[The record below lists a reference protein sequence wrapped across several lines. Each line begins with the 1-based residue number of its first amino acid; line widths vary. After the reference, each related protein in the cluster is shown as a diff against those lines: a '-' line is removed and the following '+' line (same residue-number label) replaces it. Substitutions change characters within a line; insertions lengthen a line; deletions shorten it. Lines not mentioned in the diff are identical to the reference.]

1 MARRII
7 SLLLLFVLLLLPACQ
22 QRIETDPSASPTGT
36 GPIQEPPSCTQ
47 LLSALWGGEITL
59 AEGSQIY
66 DDSDR
71 ETLSAYIQGAYGLA
85 DGEWEDAAVGR
96 ETGMSARE
104 TAVLRFADESA
115 AQHGEALLRDYLRSR
130 EGDFTG
136 YAPAM
141 AKLAADGVVCRQGL
155 FVGLFIYEDSES
167 FQSALRGFLEAGELP
182 STAPAPSVHDASP
195 KDLVDEI
202 WYTLYE
208 AGCAERP
215 SNLRD
220 ANDYLTDT
228 RGVAKKDFK
237 QAFVLPGTAEFEL
250 TVLRCTDENAAAR
263 VEEVLRASTRI
274 LWDDTV
280 TSSVC
285 RRGEYVGEF
294 ICQNSGLA
302 EETFLD
308 LLENGFE
315 PRGVASVTSKPVAA
329 VHDLLYR
336 LLVEGGA
343 CPDWSKIENKGWQDV
358 SSAGPTAAAWMFGP
372 TPELYEDCAFAWWG
386 PESAG
391 SWFVTDSPCA
401 LVLFQTGGEKEAKA
415 LLPVLRKKV
424 EDRKELAQDGL
435 DVLAFNE
442 VENKDEIDKLN
453 RLLEG
458 LENAQVMQSGRYAAL
473 LMCDDPAQTAI
484 ALPRFAASPDTVDF
498 LRRYVQG
505 SGTAQGTPD
514 PNYPNRELFTP
525 PNEEDMSIYDTSAIL
540 AAWEKGSP
548 AGLSAYDREIYDAA
562 KEILDGVITEGMTD
576 LEKEAAVYTWLTS
589 NVDYDWSHM
598 DVMAETARDAYG
610 PYGGLVNRSAVCLGY
625 ATSFQILMDM
635 LGIECV
641 TVVGAGAHSTMDHAW
656 NVVKPD
662 GKWYCVDATWDAN
675 GREQL
680 GGEYEWRYFNLTS
693 DEMAKD
699 HQWDYANVPE
709 AVTRGN
715 RT

>member
-1 MARRII
+1 MKRHINRLI
-7 SLLLLFVLLLLPACQ
+7 SLLLYAALAL
-22 QRIETDPSASPTGT
+22 G
-36 GPIQEPPSCTQ
+36 
-47 LLSALWGGEITL
+47 LLSAC
-59 AEGSQIY
+59 ASQG
-66 DDSDR
+66 DAPTPS
-71 ETLSAYIQGAYGLA
+71 ETEPSSSQS
-85 DGEWEDAAVGR
+85 EPSPTPSE
-96 ETGMSARE
+96 EPTP
-104 TAVLRFADESA
+104 SA
-115 AQHGEALLRDYLRSR
+115 A
-130 EGDFTG
+130 
-136 YAPAM
+136 PV
-141 AKLAADGVVCRQGL
+141 K
-155 FVGLFIYEDSES
+155 
-167 FQSALRGFLEAGELP
+167 
-182 STAPAPSVHDASP
+182 DASP
-195 KDLVDEI
+195 EALVNEI

-220 ANDYLTDT
+220 VNGYLTDT

-237 QAFVLPGTAEFEL
+237 QASVLPGTAGSEL
-250 TVLRCTDENAAAR
+250 TVLRCTDEDAAVR
-263 VEEVLRASTRI
+263 VEEVLCASTRS
-274 LWDDTV
+274 LWDDIFTV
-280 TSSVC
+280 TVC
-285 RRGEYVGEF
+285 RLGEYVGEF
-294 ICQNSGLA
+294 TCQNSKLA

-308 LLENGFE
+308 LLKNGFE
-315 PRGVASVTSKPVAA
+315 PRRLASVTSEPAAA

-343 CPDWSKIENKGWQDV
+343 CPDWREMENKGWQDV
-358 SSAGPTAAAWMFGP
+358 SSAGPTTAAWMFGP
-372 TPELYEDCAFAWWG
+372 TPELYEDCAFAWWD
-386 PESAG
+386 PEGDG
-391 SWFVTDSPCA
+391 SWSVTDSPCA
-401 LVLFQTGGEKEAKA
+401 LVLFQTGGEEEAKV

-424 EDRKELAQDGL
+424 EERKERAQDAL

-442 VENKDEIDKLN
+442 AENRDEIDRLN

-458 LENAQVMQSGRYAAL
+458 LENAQAIQSGRYAAL
-473 LMCDDPAQTAI
+473 LMCGDPAQVVV
-484 ALPRFAASPDTVDF
+484 ALPRFAASQDTVDF

-505 SGTAQGTPD
+505 SGATQGTPD
-514 PNYPNRELFTP
+514 PNYPGRELFTP

-562 KEILDGVITEGMTD
+562 KEILDGIITEGMTD
-576 LEKEAAVYTWLTS
+576 LEKETAVYIWLTA
-589 NVDYDWSHM
+589 NVNYDWSHM
-598 DVMAETARDAYG
+598 DIMAETSRDAYG

-680 GGEYEWRYFNLTS
+680 GEEYEWRYFNVTS

-699 HQWDYANVPE
+699 HQWDYDNVPE
-709 AVTRGN
+709 AVTVENGE
-715 RT
+715 T